1 MKRDAEFLRK
11 VTELAAEN
19 NMGATAKALK
29 IPVYTLRARL
39 LSAAMKLGEIPP
51 QFAKTRVVKKVAKL
65 KKRKHLDTVRT
76 SGKAGSSRR
85 VIIPQQIFQELDWN
99 KGDKIVIRRSG
110 KNKIVIEKSAG

>member
-39 LSAAMKLGEIPP
+39 LSAAMKLGLSL
-51 QFAKTRVVKKVAKL
+51 QK
-65 KKRKHLDTVRT
+65 
-76 SGKAGSSRR
+76 
-85 VIIPQQIFQELDWN
+85 QELQ
-99 KGDKIVIRRSG
+99 KKFQRQ
-110 KNKIVIEKSAG
+110 KSVNTWIQLEHQVKPEVRGV